1 MRAGGRSLEAN
12 LEAERSGEERQFQTG
27 AKANKPTVGDVL
39 HETQVRGGAD
49 DA

>member
-12 LEAERSGEERQFQTG
+12 REAERAGEERQFPTG
-27 AKANKPTVGDVL
+27 AKANKPTGGDVL

-49 DA
+49 GA